1 MKILWF
7 PRLQYDVDRLHLTTW
22 KEMANA
28 LGRQGHAVRVAVA
41 GIPKDETPAG
51 WIRLPLLPAKG
62 FRLPGFWVFGYAA
75 FLWQFLRFR
84 PDLVLLDVYTAG
96 FACPWIWLARRTAW
110 ILDQRTPIAHTSL
123 RRGPLRRGAE
133 RALTAATA
141 VFARRWFDGL
151 TTITEAFR
159 ARVSEQFG
167 VPRERIG
174 VWGSGIDPARF
185 DPDRCRPAARPED
198 LRDRFV
204 VFQHGEWSSN
214 RGILETVRAL
224 REPGLENAA
233 LVLRGEGPARED
245 ILRQA
250 RACGVA
256 DRVRLWPPVPHA
268 EIPAQIAAC
277 DCAAMAYPVDDYW
290 NCNHP
295 IKFVEAL
302 AMGKVVVC
310 TPIAAVREAGPEA
323 RFLEVVPDNRPESIA
338 AGIRACMAATD
349 LDERGREGIAFVRAR
364 ATWDAQAERLTAF
377 VQARTQ
383 RTPTP

>member
-41 GIPKDETPAG
+41 GIPKSETPAG
-51 WIRLPLLPAKG
+51 WIRLPLLPVKG
-62 FRLPGFWVFGYAA
+62 LRLPAFWLSGYAA

-110 ILDQRTPIAHTSL
+110 VLDQRTPIAHTSL
-123 RRGPLRRGAE
+123 RRGPFRRAAE
-133 RALTAATA
+133 RALTATA
-141 VFARRWFDGL
+141 IAFARRWFNGM

-159 ARVSEQFG
+159 AHVSETFG
-167 VPRERIG
+167 VPLDRIG
-174 VWGSGIDPARF
+174 VWGSGVDAERFDPAR
-185 DPDRCRPAARPED
+185 CVPAERPED
-198 LRDRFV
+198 LQGRFV

-214 RGILETVRAL
+214 RGLLETVRAL

-233 LVLRGEGPARED
+233 LVLLGEGPAQEE

-250 RACGVA
+250 RKCGVEA
-256 DRVRLWPPVPHA
+256 RVRLRPPVPHA

-277 DCAAMAYPVDDYW
+277 DCAVMAYPVDEYW
-290 NCNHP
+290 NGNHP

-310 TPIAAVREAGPEA
+310 TPIAVVREAGPAA
-323 RFLEVVPDNRPESIA
+323 RFLEVIPDNRPESIA
-338 AGIRACMAATD
+338 AGIRACMAAPD
-349 LDERGREGIAFVRAR
+349 LNERGREGIAFVRAH
-364 ATWDAQAERLTAF
+364 ATWDAQAARLLAF
-377 VQARTQ
+377 VRARTE
-383 RTPTP
+383 PAHAP